1 MNIETIEKFINEK
14 IAPGVAAHGGEV
26 QVINLEKSVLTIS
39 LSGACGSCGVQSFT
53 SEAISNYI
61 MEEFPELENVILEQK
76 D

>member
-1 MNIETIEKFINEK
+1 MNIEIIENFINEK
-14 IAPGVAAHGGEV
+14 IAPGIAAHGGEV
-26 QVINLEKSVLTIS
+26 QVLTLEKSVLTIS
-39 LSGACGSCGVQSFT
+39 LSGACGSCGSQNFT